1 MWRSDPPTTSQL
13 HSRAFSAT
21 RAQRVAGA
29 RTSSRSLI
37 SGSLNRTLPNSHS
50 VSAPASSQLSDSYQT
65 PPPLPPPPPPEMLCC
80 RCSLFPGGHGD
91 HTRAAATGSRQCP
104 RNVAVCA
111 HLALR
116 TWPARPTFRQWE
128 KSVEGQGKAVQ
139 RQWKVKERQCKGMA
153 KAVKSQGKAAH
164 RQ

>member
-50 VSAPASSQLSDSYQT
+50 VSAPARLT
-65 PPPLPPPPPPEMLCC
+65 AVRHRPRLPPPPPEMLCC